1 MGESVPRPD
10 RLLSPDLVNVVF
22 GLPEPILL
30 LSPGF
35 RHSAGESRRCN
46 SCSRV
51 KQSGEPVAAVGVAE
65 RDRQVVTDEFA
76 AAVGDDRWPSDQ
88 ACVVL
93 AAAGREPSDT
103 AAVRGAQVRRAFM
116 PAGPCGR
123 SGRFSRNRRIEPA
136 PRSLRWRTS
145 VVKPTVYR
153 LCDLANLAADGKFR
167 FHSRLASTRLCLG
180 TLMRIQQR

>member
-10 RLLSPDLVNVVF
+10 RLLSPDLVSVVF

-51 KQSGEPVAAVGVAE
+51 KQSGEPVEAVGGAA

-76 AAVGDDRWPSDQ
+76 AAVGDGRWPSDQ
-88 ACVVL
+88 ACGGL
-93 AAAGREPSDT
+93 AGAR
-103 AAVRGAQVRRAFM
+103 RGASRSAGLPGAPGRKAFT
-116 PAGPCGR
+116 PAGP
-123 SGRFSRNRRIEPA
+123 RRKYWAWLP
-136 PRSLRWRTS
+136 
-145 VVKPTVYR
+145 Y
-153 LCDLANLAADGKFR
+153 
-167 FHSRLASTRLCLG
+167 
-180 TLMRIQQR
+180 

>member
-10 RLLSPDLVNVVF
+10 RLLSPDLVSVVF
-22 GLPEPILL
+22 GLPQPSLL

-35 RHSAGESRRCN
+35 RNSAGESRRCN

-65 RDRQVVTDEFA
+65 RDRQLVADEFA

-93 AAAGREPSDT
+93 ASAGPESSDT
-103 AAVRGAQVRRAFM
+103 APLRRAQVT
-116 PAGPCGR
+116 
-123 SGRFSRNRRIEPA
+123 
-136 PRSLRWRTS
+136 RTLQ
-145 VVKPTVYR
+145 PPGHT
-153 LCDLANLAADGKFR
+153 
-167 FHSRLASTRLCLG
+167 T
-180 TLMRIQQR
+180 TT